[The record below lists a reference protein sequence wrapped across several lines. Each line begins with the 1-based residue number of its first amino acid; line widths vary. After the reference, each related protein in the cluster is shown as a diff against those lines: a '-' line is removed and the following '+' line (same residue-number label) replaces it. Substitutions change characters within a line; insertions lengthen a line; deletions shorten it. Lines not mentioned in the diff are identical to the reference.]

1 MSETKFTARN
11 NDFLSNAKEA
21 LTKRAFFRLADE
33 YNEGNV
39 AECQSILDNA
49 DLAADVLENLKALLA
64 VPAAVRDE
72 APADDSDPIGPTSD
86 ADLAKEPKA
95 KKEKA
100 VKEPKAP
107 KEPKAKKEKP
117 VKEELPPYVIEE
129 DPALEGTLALDVIKT
144 GTKDQ
149 VEAGVQLKFW
159 FDLDVQA
166 DENGDMEPLRKGA
179 TFVASRKTP
188 EATEMVFKL
197 TKRTFDFGAF
207 ALVGLHQQ
215 LEGDHRNLSGVSL
228 NFLSNGETLVTW
240 VKPHPVPKAPKEPKV
255 KAPKEPKVKKAKAEA
270 PAEE

>member
-33 YNEGNV
+33 YNDGNV
-39 AECQSILDNA
+39 DECQSILDNA
-49 DLAADVLENLKALLA
+49 DLTPDVLENLKALLA
-64 VPAAVRDE
+64 VPAAARDE
-72 APADDSDPIGPTSD
+72 APADDSAPIGPTSD
-86 ADLAKEPKA
+86 ADLAKAPKA

-100 VKEPKAP
+100 VKEP

-129 DPALEGTLALDVIKT
+129 DPALEGTLALDVIKN
-144 GTKDQ
+144 GIKGQ

-166 DENGDMEPLRKGA
+166 EENGDVETLRKGA
-179 TFVASRKTP
+179 TFVAARKTA

-207 ALVGLHQQ
+207 AHVELHQQ

-240 VKPHPVPKAPKEPKV
+240 VKPHPVPKAPKEPK
-255 KAPKEPKVKKAKAEA
+255 AKKAKAEA

>member
-1 MSETKFTARN
+1 MSEKFTARN
-11 NDFLSNAKEA
+11 NDFLSNAKEV

-49 DLAADVLENLKALLA
+49 DLAPEVLENLNALLA

-72 APADDSDPIGPTSD
+72 APGDDSAPIGPTSD
-86 ADLAKEPKA
+86 ADLAKAPRA
-95 KKEKA
+95 KKEKV
-100 VKEPKAP
+100 VKEP

-117 VKEELPPYVIEE
+117 VKEEAPPYVIEE

-144 GTKDQ
+144 GIKDQ

-159 FDLDVQA
+159 FDLDVQVEDDA
-166 DENGDMEPLRKGA
+166 DVEVLRKGA
-179 TFVASRKTP
+179 TFVAARKTA

-197 TKRTFDFGAF
+197 TRRTFDFGAF
-207 ALVGLHQQ
+207 NKVELHEQ
-215 LEGDHRNLSGVSL
+215 LDGDHRNLSGVSL

-255 KAPKEPKVKKAKAEA
+255 KEPKEPKAKKVKAEA